1 MAVRPSL
8 LPDEPRWQIRQR
20 KICWESKPTSPSHG
34 AQGCS
39 CWKQCCF
46 FQDYR
51 AWGKGSWAF
60 VSPHLSFSCQQ
71 PWPHSHFSCSIV
83 NASVSF
89 VGKQERG
96 VNNKEANCH
105 STPHL
110 AWKGQFKETLLTQSK
125 RFRRH
130 VVARPLNGRVQKEW
144 LCKGVFIY
152 QLGCLKMFLQLR
164 DKKIKIKKLNGN
176 LTN

>member
-1 MAVRPSL
+1 M
-8 LPDEPRWQIRQR
+8 
-20 KICWESKPTSPSHG
+20 
-34 AQGCS
+34 
-39 CWKQCCF
+39 
-46 FQDYR
+46 
-51 AWGKGSWAF
+51 
-60 VSPHLSFSCQQ
+60 
-71 PWPHSHFSCSIV
+71 

-89 VGKQERG
+89 VGKQGRG

-164 DKKIKIKKLNGN
+164 DKKKIKK
-176 LTN
+176 TSMVI